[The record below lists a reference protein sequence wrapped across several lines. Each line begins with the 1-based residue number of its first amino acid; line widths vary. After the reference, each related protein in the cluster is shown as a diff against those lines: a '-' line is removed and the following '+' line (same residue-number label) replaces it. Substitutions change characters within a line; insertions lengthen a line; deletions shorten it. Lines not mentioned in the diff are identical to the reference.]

1 MEKKIVPIIGLHCR
15 SCEILVEDELS
26 KIPGVTQVEV
36 NQKKGRAIIYSSK
49 QIDDINIEKAVT
61 NAGYTLGY
69 DVVKPWLSSNIAD
82 YIYVLIYGVI
92 IIVLYFI
99 AKEIGLFNLLLKT
112 SNNFYSLSIVFL
124 VGITAGL
131 STCMALVGGLV
142 LGISARFAE
151 KHINVS
157 PLQKFTPHLF
167 FNIGRVISYF
177 VLGSVIG
184 YAGSFFQLS
193 PLILG
198 ILIILVGIIMLI
210 VGLQL
215 TELFPRLSTINI
227 TLPKGISRIFGI
239 QEHSQKEYSHKNSF
253 ILGALTF
260 FVPCGFTQ
268 AMQLFA
274 ISSGNAI
281 TGALT
286 MGIFALGTTFGLL
299 GIGGIT
305 SIIKGT
311 VAKTFFKFAGII
323 VVFLAIFN
331 ITNGFNLAGIN
342 INLISL
348 LKSNSTN
355 TNEQNINIE
364 KGKQIVRMEQNT
376 TGYVPNIFTIKKNIP
391 VKWII
396 NSTNP
401 YSCASSIVLAKLGI
415 RRSLQEGENI
425 IEFTPTETGEIS
437 FSCSMGMYSGV
448 FNVVEN

>member
-1 MEKKIVPIIGLHCR
+1 MEKKIIPIKGMHCR
-15 SCEILVEDELS
+15 SCEILVEDELL
-26 KIPGVTQVEV
+26 KIPEVQKVDV
-36 NQKKGRAIIYSSK
+36 NQKKGQAIIYSSK
-49 QIDDINIEKAVT
+49 QIDNDKLEEAVI

-69 DVVKPWLSSNIAD
+69 EVEKPWFSKNISD

-99 AKEIGLFNLLLKT
+99 AKEIGLFNLLSKT
-112 SNNFYSLSIVFL
+112 SNNFYSLPIVFL

-142 LGISARFAE
+142 LGTSAKFAE
-151 KHINVS
+151 KHINAS

-167 FNIGRVISYF
+167 FNIGRIVSYF
-177 VLGSVIG
+177 VLGGIIG

-281 TGALT
+281 IGALT

-331 ITNGFNLAGIN
+331 IANGFNLTGLHIGLSNNSAKAG
-342 INLISL
+342 
-348 LKSNSTN
+348 
-355 TNEQNINIE
+355 EQNVNLE
-364 KGKQIVRMEQNT
+364 NGKQIIRMEQNT
-376 TGYVPNIFTIKKNIP
+376 TGYVPNFFTIKNNIP

-401 YSCASSIVLAKLGI
+401 YTCASSIVLTKLGI
-415 RRSLQEGENI
+415 RRSLQEGENV
-425 IEFTPTETGEIS
+425 IEFTPTETGQMS